1 MSILPGTFLL
11 VEFKLSFLFFQ
22 QNHQKIS
29 NLPPKS
35 IQKDTAKNTQK
46 ISMDNHIHKHY
57 IYFLRKY
64 YMKIN

>member
-1 MSILPGTFLL
+1 MYYNL
-11 VEFKLSFLFFQ
+11 VL
-22 QNHQKIS
+22 IC

-46 ISMDNHIHKHY
+46 ISMDNYIHQHY